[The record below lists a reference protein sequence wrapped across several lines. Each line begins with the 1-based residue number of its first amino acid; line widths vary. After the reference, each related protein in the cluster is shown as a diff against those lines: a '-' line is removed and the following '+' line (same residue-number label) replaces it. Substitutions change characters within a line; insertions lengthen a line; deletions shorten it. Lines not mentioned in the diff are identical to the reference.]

1 MSDFEKLVPERFRVF
16 FNQQNS
22 LFRILDTWHPSI
34 KNLKLEENPELPE
47 ESPAL
52 KNLSSEEVNAIVGEL
67 IRLGWLDKMIG
78 AKKEQSENVAPMHK
92 SKTTTDVIVDR
103 IAEITL
109 DDGEKPEPHSSVV
122 KDAISAL
129 KEIASKL

>member
-1 MSDFEKLVPERFRVF
+1 
-16 FNQQNS
+16 
-22 LFRILDTWHPSI
+22 
-34 KNLKLEENPELPE
+34 
-47 ESPAL
+47 
-52 KNLSSEEVNAIVGEL
+52 
-67 IRLGWLDKMIG
+67 
-78 AKKEQSENVAPMHK
+78 MHK
-92 SKTTTDVIVDR
+92 SKSTTDIIVDR

>member
-1 MSDFEKLVPERFRVF
+1 MSDLEELIPERFRVF

-67 IRLGWLDKMIG
+67 IKLGWLDKMIG
-78 AKKEQSENVAPMHK
+78 AKKEQSENVSPMHK
-92 SKTTTDVIVDR
+92 RKSTTDVIVDR

>member
-1 MSDFEKLVPERFRVF
+1 MADLEELVPERFRVF

-67 IRLGWLDKMIG
+67 IKLGWLDKMIG
-78 AKKEQSENVAPMHK
+78 AKKEQSENVSPMHK
-92 SKTTTDVIVDR
+92 RKSTTDIIVDR

>member
-1 MSDFEKLVPERFRVF
+1 MSDLEELIPERFRVF

-67 IRLGWLDKMIG
+67 IKLGWLDKMIG
-78 AKKEQSENVAPMHK
+78 AKKEQVENVSLIHK
-92 SKTTTDVIVDR
+92 SKSTVDIIVDR

-129 KEIASKL
+129 KEIASKI

>member
-78 AKKEQSENVAPMHK
+78 AKKEQSENVSPMHK
-92 SKTTTDVIVDR
+92 SKSTTDIIVDR

>member
-1 MSDFEKLVPERFRVF
+1 MSDLEELIPERFRVF

-78 AKKEQSENVAPMHK
+78 TKKEQSENISPIHK
-92 SKTTTDVIVDR
+92 RKSTTDVIVDR

>member
-1 MSDFEKLVPERFRVF
+1 MADLEELVPERFRVF

-78 AKKEQSENVAPMHK
+78 AKKEQSENVSPMHRSK
-92 SKTTTDVIVDR
+92 STTDIIVDR

>member
-1 MSDFEKLVPERFRVF
+1 MSDLEELIPERFRVF
-16 FNQQNS
+16 FNQQNN

-78 AKKEQSENVAPMHK
+78 AKKEQSENISPIHK
-92 SKTTTDVIVDR
+92 RKSTTDVIVDR

>member
-1 MSDFEKLVPERFRVF
+1 MSDLEELIPERFRVF

-78 AKKEQSENVAPMHK
+78 AKKEQSENVSPMHK
-92 SKTTTDVIVDR
+92 RKSTTDIIVDR

>member
-1 MSDFEKLVPERFRVF
+1 MSDLEELVPERFRVF

-67 IRLGWLDKMIG
+67 IKLGWLDKMIG
-78 AKKEQSENVAPMHK
+78 AKKEQVENVSLIHK
-92 SKTTTDVIVDR
+92 SKSTVDIIVDR

-129 KEIASKL
+129 KEIASKI

>member
-1 MSDFEKLVPERFRVF
+1 MADLEELVPERFRVF

-67 IRLGWLDKMIG
+67 IKLGWLDKMIG
-78 AKKEQSENVAPMHK
+78 AKKEQSENVSPMHRSK
-92 SKTTTDVIVDR
+92 STTDIIVDR

>member
-1 MSDFEKLVPERFRVF
+1 MADLEELVPERFRVF

-78 AKKEQSENVAPMHK
+78 AKKEQSENVSPMHK
-92 SKTTTDVIVDR
+92 RKSTTDIIVDR

>member
-1 MSDFEKLVPERFRVF
+1 MSDLEELIPERFRVF

-78 AKKEQSENVAPMHK
+78 AKKEQSENVSPMHK
-92 SKTTTDVIVDR
+92 SKSTTDIIVDR

>member
-1 MSDFEKLVPERFRVF
+1 MADLEELVPERFRVF

-67 IRLGWLDKMIG
+67 IKLGWLDKMIG
-78 AKKEQSENVAPMHK
+78 AKKEQSENVSPMHRSK
-92 SKTTTDVIVDR
+92 STTDIIVDR

-109 DDGEKPEPHSSVV
+109 DDGEKPEPHSSVA

>member
-1 MSDFEKLVPERFRVF
+1 MADLEELIPERFRVF

-78 AKKEQSENVAPMHK
+78 AKKEQSENVSPMHK
-92 SKTTTDVIVDR
+92 RKSTTDIIVDR

>member
-1 MSDFEKLVPERFRVF
+1 MANLEELIPERFRVF

-34 KNLKLEENPELPE
+34 KNLKIEEDPELPE

-52 KNLSSEEVNAIVGEL
+52 KNLSSEEVNALVGEL
-67 IRLGWLDKMIG
+67 IKLGWLDKMIG
-78 AKKEQSENVAPMHK
+78 AKREQQENVTPLHK
-92 SKTTTDVIVDR
+92 SKSTTDIIVDR

-109 DDGEKPEPHSSVV
+109 DDGDKPEPHSSVV

>member
-1 MSDFEKLVPERFRVF
+1 MADLEELVPERFRVF

-78 AKKEQSENVAPMHK
+78 TKKEQSENISPIHK
-92 SKTTTDVIVDR
+92 RKSTTDVIVDR

>member
-1 MSDFEKLVPERFRVF
+1 MADLEELVPERFRVF

-78 AKKEQSENVAPMHK
+78 AKKEQSENVSPMHK
-92 SKTTTDVIVDR
+92 SKSTTDIIVDR

>member
-1 MSDFEKLVPERFRVF
+1 MSDLEELVPERFRVF

-67 IRLGWLDKMIG
+67 IKLGWLDKMIG
-78 AKKEQSENVAPMHK
+78 AKKEQSENVSPMHK
-92 SKTTTDVIVDR
+92 SKSTTDIIVDR

>member
-1 MSDFEKLVPERFRVF
+1 MADLEELVPERFRVF

-78 AKKEQSENVAPMHK
+78 AKKEHQENVAPMHK
-92 SKTTTDVIVDR
+92 SKPTVDIIVDR

>member
-1 MSDFEKLVPERFRVF
+1 MSDLEELVPERFRVF

-78 AKKEQSENVAPMHK
+78 AKKSNQKMYLLCIKVNLLQ
-92 SKTTTDVIVDR
+92 I
-103 IAEITL
+103 L
-109 DDGEKPEPHSSVV
+109 
-122 KDAISAL
+122 
-129 KEIASKL
+129 